1 MASAWGASWGAA
13 WGNAWGLLEGG
24 FIHAPAGDG
33 PPLRPAGGERVL
45 SVSGARPGIE
55 PTRRVAPVI
64 GQRPAGLETG
74 RPQDAAGQRS
84 LSESAARP
92 ALSSTTRPAVT
103 GGRRP
108 LH

>member
-13 WGNAWGLLEGG
+13 WGSAWGRLEGG

-33 PPLRPAGGERVL
+33 PPLRPAMGERVL
-45 SVSGARPGIE
+45 SVSGTRPGVE
-55 PTRRVAPVI
+55 STVRVAPII
-64 GQRPAGLETG
+64 GQRPDGIETS

-92 ALSSTTRPAVT
+92 ALSNTTRPAVT